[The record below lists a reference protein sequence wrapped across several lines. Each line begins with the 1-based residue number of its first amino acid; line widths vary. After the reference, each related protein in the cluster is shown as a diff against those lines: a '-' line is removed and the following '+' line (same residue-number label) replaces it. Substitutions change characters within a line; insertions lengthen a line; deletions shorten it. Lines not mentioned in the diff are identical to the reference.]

1 MWRAGMTG
9 ANSSSTSQ
17 CSMKCDSR
25 HQRLPSTACRSLRGA
40 GPRHLH
46 THTRQSTPGRR
57 RDRQSLRGRFEP
69 TLDSQTVAATRS
81 PTGEGSGALLPRYPG
96 QGKARQGKKL
106 PLRHQAH
113 GTRYTSIAP
122 RLCTADGVR
131 LQMEDS
137 STTAPRLRR
146 AATWAPVRAMMPPM
160 HRIAQAVTIPSAAS
174 PWCVCVC
181 VCVCVCAPSSRLPQ
195 IAARPSC
202 PTKLRVRAVAHKPDF
217 VERPLW
223 VSPKRPRGH
232 GRSLCFGKTTTGWC
246 RSAIEAPPPQAGPT
260 CDDAATLRVCLSVP
274 NVLSCP
280 PSPQAASGSCAT
292 GARQEAR
299 VPPLPRMS
307 ARVDIHVR
315 RSP

>member
-1 MWRAGMTG
+1 MTG

-181 VCVCVCAPSSRLPQ
+181 VCVCVCALVTSAADCCAAIMSHKAASARGRAQARFCGTPSLGFSKA
-195 IAARPSC
+195 AARARAQFV
-202 PTKLRVRAVAHKPDF
+202 LR
-217 VERPLW
+217 
-223 VSPKRPRGH
+223 
-232 GRSLCFGKTTTGWC
+232 
-246 RSAIEAPPPQAGPT
+246 
-260 CDDAATLRVCLSVP
+260 
-274 NVLSCP
+274 
-280 PSPQAASGSCAT
+280 
-292 GARQEAR
+292 
-299 VPPLPRMS
+299 
-307 ARVDIHVR
+307 
-315 RSP
+315 